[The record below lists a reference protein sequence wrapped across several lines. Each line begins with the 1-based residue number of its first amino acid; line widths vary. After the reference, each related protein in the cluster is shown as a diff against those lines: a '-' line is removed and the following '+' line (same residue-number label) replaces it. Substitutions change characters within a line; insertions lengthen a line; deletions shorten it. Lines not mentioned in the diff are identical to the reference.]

1 MFNCCVLKFQVSLTS
16 EEHEVTRIE
25 RIGAHS
31 HIRGLGLTDD
41 LTPKA
46 SAQGMVGQVKV
57 RNSIQII
64 LADGPFAFPPLLV
77 ADLTVFGLLGSFPTT
92 HFHYYGTVCSLKIA

>member
-1 MFNCCVLKFQVSLTS
+1 MLFVIMHSLQQVSLTTAS
-16 EEHEVTRIE
+16 EEHEMTKIE

-46 SAQGMVGQVKV
+46 SAQGMVGQIKV
-57 RNSIQII
+57 RREDYI
-64 LADGPFAFPPLLV
+64 LKH
-77 ADLTVFGLLGSFPTT
+77 FGTSRQRG
-92 HFHYYGTVCSLKIA
+92 GRGEQ